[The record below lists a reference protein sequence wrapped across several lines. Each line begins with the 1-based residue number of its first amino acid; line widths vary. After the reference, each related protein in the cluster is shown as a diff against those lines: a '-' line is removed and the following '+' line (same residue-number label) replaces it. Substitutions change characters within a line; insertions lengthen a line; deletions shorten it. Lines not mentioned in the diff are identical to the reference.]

1 MLKTAVFA
9 IGLVLPGAVLAA
21 DATAPVREIMRMT
34 EANWSES
41 GAEYQDIFDAS
52 RLKVLFSSDF
62 AARYEKAMQGEYG
75 SASSSPS
82 STAPPGP
89 LLATSAS
96 SAARLSASA
105 RRHSCEHATM
115 ASAAAPPQGAVT
127 DVKARFQAVTCFGQE
142 AEYQAYNET
151 LFKVIVEN
159 GKPVVDDI
167 VLSMD
172 GTPFS
177 IKAEL
182 GAAAGQ

>member
-21 DATAPVREIMRMT
+21 DATAPVREIMKMT
-34 EANWSES
+34 EANWSER
-41 GAEYQDIFDAS
+41 GGEFQDIFDAS

-62 AARYEKAMQGEYG
+62 AARYEKAMQGEYARESG
-75 SASSSPS
+75 SPFDYDVIVN
-82 STAPPGP
+82 GQDGCP
-89 LLATSAS
+89 LKNITI
-96 SAARLSASA
+96 
-105 RRHSCEHATM
+105 T
-115 ASAAAPPQGAVT
+115 AAPPQGGVT

-151 LFKVIVEN
+151 LFKVVLEN

-172 GTPFS
+172 GVPFS
-177 IKAEL
+177 IKSEL
-182 GAAAGQ
+182 GATGGQ